1 LQLFIL
7 SFNSPEPWDHH
18 ATGRRCA
25 PRYRHGGPQ
34 THRTGNSPG
43 KQIIEFAP
51 WMIERARLE
60 LPDVRKVT
68 RRVHEGRRF
77 MSITHNDEQAQ
88 LFRDSGETLN

>member
-1 LQLFIL
+1 
-7 SFNSPEPWDHH
+7 
-18 ATGRRCA
+18 
-25 PRYRHGGPQ
+25 
-34 THRTGNSPG
+34 
-43 KQIIEFAP
+43 
-51 WMIERARLE
+51 MIERARLE

>member
-1 LQLFIL
+1 MQQVADVLRVSGMVVRRPIAQEIL
-7 SFNSPEPWDHH
+7 P
-18 ATGRRCA
+18 C
-25 PRYRHGGPQ
+25 
-34 THRTGNSPG
+34 

-88 LFRDSGETLN
+88 LLVKR